1 MSRKGRSFTLWT
13 DSSYKINRNLMLKI
27 TTQTNDARAVLE
39 LEGKLAGAW
48 VEELKNCWHRMDRP
62 IRVQLKAVTFIDSA
76 GRALLAEMY
85 REGAELA
92 AEGCMTKAIVEEI
105 TQGRT

>member
-1 MSRKGRSFTLWT
+1 
-13 DSSYKINRNLMLKI
+13 MLKI
-27 TTQTNDARAVLE
+27 TTLTDNGRVVLE

-48 VEELKNCWHRMDRP
+48 VEELKNCWFRIDRP
-62 IRVQLKAVTFIDSA
+62 VRVQLKAVTFIDNA
-76 GRALLAEMY
+76 GRTLLAEMY
-85 REGAELA
+85 KQGAELA